1 MITSYGEIKKFNYKY
16 STEKVIDKLEIS
28 NTTLQEIKKKLKI
41 EGFITEREFLKIK
54 EFANEVLELYGKVT
68 VSTVN
73 KYVRKDFV

>member
-1 MITSYGEIKKFNYKY
+1 MITSYGKIKKFNYKY

-54 EFANEVLELYGKVT
+54 EFADEVLELYGKVT

-73 KYVRKDFV
+73 KYVRKEFV